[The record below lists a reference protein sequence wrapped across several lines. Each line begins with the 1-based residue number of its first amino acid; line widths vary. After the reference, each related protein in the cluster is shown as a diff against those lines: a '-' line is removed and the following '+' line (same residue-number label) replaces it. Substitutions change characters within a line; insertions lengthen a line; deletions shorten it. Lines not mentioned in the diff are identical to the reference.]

1 MKSRRELLGALALGG
16 VLLSVGAQADVPGRE
31 EARMHPRIRKAIH
44 ELEDAI
50 KYMEEAPH
58 DFGGNKAQAIADS
71 RAAVISLR
79 KALAYRG
86 EKDEHHGH

>member
-16 VLLSVGAQADVPGRE
+16 ALVSLGAKADAPERE
-31 EARMHPRIRKAIH
+31 EARMHPRIRRAIH

-79 KALAYRG
+79 RALDYRG
-86 EKDEHHGH
+86 ERDEHRRH

>member
-1 MKSRRELLGALALGG
+1 MKTRREILGALAIGG
-16 VLLSVGAQADVPGRE
+16 ALVSMSALADESMRE
-31 EARMHPRIRKAIH
+31 EGKMHPRIRKAIH

-58 DFGGNKAQAIADS
+58 DFGGNKAQALANS
-71 RAAVISLR
+71 RQAVNSLR

-86 EKDEHHGH
+86 EKDEHRR

>member
-1 MKSRRELLGALALGG
+1 MKSRREVLGALAIGSALVSLG
-16 VLLSVGAQADVPGRE
+16 AKADVPVRE
-31 EARMHPRIRKAIH
+31 EARLHPRIRRAIH

-71 RAAVISLR
+71 KAAVISLR

-86 EKDEHHGH
+86 EKDEHHGR